1 LSDGNHPVGNFMV
14 SRIVQVMN
22 MNQSGSA
29 AVRLAVEVH
38 IVLLE
43 YIHVM
48 IFIFGMADDG

>member
-1 LSDGNHPVGNFMV
+1 MI
-14 SRIVQVMN
+14 SRIVPVMN

-48 IFIFGMADDG
+48 IHDIHIWDG

>member
-1 LSDGNHPVGNFMV
+1 MV